1 MGGEWGAKEETGM
14 PRVLAGIGML
24 LGGSEAETDCLLFLS
39 GIGMDIVLLC
49 FCCGCKS
56 ASESTRLIYIYDGK

>member
-1 MGGEWGAKEETGM
+1 MIRYEYGNAMTLQPKMGRDGTHWF
-14 PRVLAGIGML
+14 
-24 LGGSEAETDCLLFLS
+24 GGSEAETDCLLFLS

-56 ASESTRLIYIYDGK
+56 ANESTRLI

>member
-1 MGGEWGAKEETGM
+1 MTLQEEVGRDGTY
-14 PRVLAGIGML
+14 L